1 MQVNDWSG
9 LKTLLL
15 LLLLFPAGSHA
26 QTSIALGATRQEQSV
41 FNADPSEQV
50 THPIRVPNAVL
61 QLLAKDTAV
70 AACMKDNPIAPGG
83 SLTSWFTAS
92 EIHLNGPDEA
102 DLVVLPVAQ
111 GDAFMCFHSVE
122 GVGWFWVFREAAGQ
136 YELVLKTAGLG
147 LSVLDTRHNG
157 YKDIRSDGQV
167 GKWSTRTT
175 FRFTGGRYQEFQKKT
190 TELK

>member
-1 MQVNDWSG
+1 MNNWNE

-15 LLLLFPAGSHA
+15 LLLLFSAGSHA
-26 QTSIALGATRQEQSV
+26 QISGATRREQPE

-50 THPIRVPNAVL
+50 THPIHVPNAVL

-102 DLVVLPVAQ
+102 DLVVLPIAQ
-111 GDAFMCFHSVE
+111 GDALMCFHSVE
-122 GVGWFWVFREAAGQ
+122 GVGWFWVFRRAAAQ

-190 TELK
+190 NELK